1 MGDLESERSGVEAR
15 AAVLRRGGLSALFVA
30 ALVSGAWTFEWVLW
44 PDQIAAASI
53 LALALLGALAIVM
66 SRRDTQ
72 RLNALAQAEQDLAR
86 ALSSTSS
93 ERIELIREDL
103 QAASTKNALIR
114 QLYATSKDEISR
126 HCEHALELETAQA
139 RRQAIISQ
147 CYKAYE
153 AVSGRI
159 EAQRR
164 ASPAIRAERELSEA
178 IANLRQMKANAEK
191 SLDEQRARKKLKWWF
206 DLNRPDFAEIDGK
219 VEQLEVAKKKL
230 SKSGDIARTN
240 DYYRKLNALVR
251 SRTSEIQQAAAAAI
265 PAIRRQ
271 AFDSEKITQNA
282 LLLSALSVPVSAWHD
297 ITQAGSIYD
306 SLRSV
311 NGNFAEMSDAEI
323 WLETLTMSGSQLA
336 GLASLTKGALFESH
350 VADQFGGELFE
361 HFNHP
366 DTDIVIDGVEYQ
378 IKATDSAAYVESVPE
393 DIEVISTS
401 EVAAITGSIDG
412 GLTNVEITESIDLAL
427 GGTMIDMGD
436 TALDAVLT
444 GIGGVG
450 LFSLLTGVRHASTK
464 YKETG
469 DIDEAVIAGGT
480 AVVRGT
486 ASSVVN
492 VSEIAVK
499 GTVGIVTS
507 KPARFAGRLVGAGF
521 RKIGQKIEEAEREA
535 ERTASLE
542 ARRGSK
548 SG

>member
-1 MGDLESERSGVEAR
+1 MDDLESAR
-15 AAVLRRGGLSALFVA
+15 ARLAAHEVVLGRGGVLGFLAA
-30 ALVSGAWTFEWVLW
+30 ALVFAAWSFEVLQW
-44 PDQIAAASI
+44 IALIAI
-53 LALALLGALAIVM
+53 PTIVALVLLGSLSVTLGRRARRKLDELA
-66 SRRDTQ
+66 R
-72 RLNALAQAEQDLAR
+72 AEQDLAS
-86 ALSSTSS
+86 ALASTSF
-93 ERIELIREDL
+93 EWIALMREDL
-103 QAASTKNALIR
+103 QEASTHNALIR
-114 QLYATSKDEISR
+114 QLYDSFGDEIGLHFER
-126 HCEHALELETAQA
+126 VFEVEIAQA

-147 CYKAYE
+147 CHEAYE
-153 AVSGRI
+153 AVSCQI
-159 EAQRR
+159 EERR
-164 ASPAIRAERELSEA
+164 VASPAVRAERELSEA
-178 IANLRQMKANAEK
+178 IANLRQIK
-191 SLDEQRARKKLKWWF
+191 SDADKLLDEQRARKKLKWWF
-206 DLNRPDFAEIDGK
+206 DLNRPNFAEIDEK
-219 VEQLEVAKKKL
+219 VEQLEAAKEKL
-230 SKSGDIARTN
+230 SKSGDITRTN
-240 DYYRKLNALVR
+240 EYYRKLNSLVI
-251 SRTSEIQQAAAAAI
+251 SRTSQVQRAAAASI
-265 PAIRRQ
+265 PTSRHQ

-282 LLLSALSVPVSAWHD
+282 LILSALSVPISAWQD

-311 NGNFAEMSDAEI
+311 NGNFADMSDAEI

-336 GLASLTKGALFESH
+336 GLASLTKGALFEDH

-361 HFNHP
+361 PFNHP

-378 IKATDSAAYVESVPE
+378 IKATDSAAYIESVPE

-401 EVAAITGSIDG
+401 AVAAVTGSIDG

-469 DIDEAVIAGGT
+469 DIDKAVIAGGT

-521 RKIGQKIEEAEREA
+521 RKIGQKIEEAERESV
-535 ERTASLE
+535 RTASLE

-548 SG
+548 NG